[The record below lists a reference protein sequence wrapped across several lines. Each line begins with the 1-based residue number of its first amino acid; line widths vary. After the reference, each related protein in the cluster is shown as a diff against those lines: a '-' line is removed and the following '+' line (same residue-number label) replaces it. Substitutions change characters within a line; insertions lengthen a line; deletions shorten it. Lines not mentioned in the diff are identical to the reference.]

1 MAGETV
7 PGLARYNGACR
18 FQTIEM
24 IRLFRVFIPTSV
36 LGLLASE
43 FLLIYG
49 CYIAASF
56 LVYRFITTEFDPQ
69 FFLGPDYGWV
79 RIGFVVACIMLGI
92 YFHDLYTQ
100 FRIKSRI
107 LLLQQLCLV
116 VGIAFLTQAF
126 LSYLRRP
133 DWTVPKWL
141 MIFGSALTLV
151 LLPAW
156 RIFYGTVVLKAFGHQ
171 RILFLGSSPVIQQI
185 AGHLRDHP
193 ELALAVV
200 GYVDDLEPG
209 IELPGGPLCGPID
222 QLIKIVGETKPDRI
236 VVGMTE
242 RRQRLPVHDLLQLRF
257 SGIHIEDALN
267 TFEVTFGRISTRELR
282 PSQLIFST
290 ELGPRKNSVTL
301 HSLYSLAIAAI
312 LTILFLPIMLAV
324 AVAVRLTS
332 PGPVLY
338 GQRRVGLND
347 EPFTVY
353 KFRSM
358 YVDAEARTG
367 AVWAQKDDPRIT
379 SVGRIIRR
387 LRFDELPQLFNVL
400 KGDMSIVGPRPERP
414 EFVKTLTE
422 QIPYYRQ
429 RHCVKPGITG
439 WAQINYKY
447 GDKLEDT
454 VIKLEYDLYY
464 IKNLALTLDTFIMF
478 HTLKVM
484 LFSETAQ

>member
-1 MAGETV
+1 
-7 PGLARYNGACR
+7 
-18 FQTIEM
+18 
-24 IRLFRVFIPTSV
+24 
-36 LGLLASE
+36 
-43 FLLIYG
+43 
-49 CYIAASF
+49 
-56 LVYRFITTEFDPQ
+56 
-69 FFLGPDYGWV
+69 
-79 RIGFVVACIMLGI
+79 
-92 YFHDLYTQ
+92 LYTQ
-100 FRIKSRI
+100 FRIKSKI

-133 DWTVPKWL
+133 EWIVPKWM

-151 LLPAW
+151 LLPGW
-156 RIFYGTVVLKAFGHQ
+156 RVFYGSVVLKALGQ
-171 RILFLGSSPVIQQI
+171 QKVLFLGSSPVIREI
-185 AGHLRDHP
+185 AAHMQDHP
-193 ELALAVV
+193 ELGLSNV
-200 GYVDDLEPG
+200 GYIDDLEEG
-209 IELPGGPLCGPID
+209 TALPGGPLRGPIRD
-222 QLIKIVGETKPDRI
+222 LPRIVEELKPDRI

-242 RRQRLPVHDLLQLRF
+242 RRARLPVHDLLQLRF
-257 SGIHIEDALN
+257 SGIHIEDSLN

-290 ELGPRKNSVTL
+290 ELGPRRNSVTL

-312 LTILFLPIMLAV
+312 LTILFSPVMLLVAIAV
-324 AVAVRLTS
+324 KLSS
-332 PGPVLY
+332 PGPIFY
-338 GQRRVGLND
+338 GQKRVGLND
-347 EPFTVY
+347 RIFKVY

-358 YVDAEARTG
+358 YADAEARTG
-367 AVWAQKDDPRIT
+367 AVWAQKDDPRVT
-379 SVGRIIRR
+379 PVGRVIRR
-387 LRFDELPQLFNVL
+387 LRFDELPQLINVL

>member
-1 MAGETV
+1 
-7 PGLARYNGACR
+7 
-18 FQTIEM
+18 M

-43 FLLIYG
+43 FLLIYL

-56 LVYRFITTEFDPQ
+56 MVYEFITTEFDPQ
-69 FFLGPDYGWV
+69 FFLIGDGGWL
-79 RIGFVVACIMLGI
+79 RIGLVVACIMLGI

-100 FRIKSRI
+100 FRIKSKI

-133 DWTVPKWL
+133 EWIVPKWM

-151 LLPAW
+151 LLPGW
-156 RIFYGTVVLKAFGHQ
+156 RVFYGSVVLKALGQ
-171 RILFLGSSPVIQQI
+171 QKVLFLGSSPVIREI
-185 AGHLRDHP
+185 AAHMQDHP
-193 ELALAVV
+193 ELGLSNV
-200 GYVDDLEPG
+200 GYIDDLEEG
-209 IELPGGPLCGPID
+209 TALPGGPLRGPIRD
-222 QLIKIVGETKPDRI
+222 LPRIVEELKPDRI

-242 RRQRLPVHDLLQLRF
+242 RRARLPVHDLLQLRF
-257 SGIHIEDALN
+257 SGIHIEDSLN

-290 ELGPRKNSVTL
+290 ELGPRRNSVTL

-312 LTILFLPIMLAV
+312 LTILFSPVMLLVAIAV
-324 AVAVRLTS
+324 KLSS
-332 PGPVLY
+332 PGPIFY
-338 GQRRVGLND
+338 GQKRVGLND
-347 EPFTVY
+347 RIFKVY

-358 YVDAEARTG
+358 YADAEARTG
-367 AVWAQKDDPRIT
+367 AVWAQKDDPRVT
-379 SVGRIIRR
+379 PVGRVIRR
-387 LRFDELPQLFNVL
+387 LRFDELPQLINVL

>member
-1 MAGETV
+1 
-7 PGLARYNGACR
+7 
-18 FQTIEM
+18 M

-43 FLLIYG
+43 FLLIYA
-49 CYIAASF
+49 CYITASF
-56 LVYRFITTEFDPQ
+56 MVYRFITTDFDPQ
-69 FFLGPDYGWV
+69 FFLFGDSGWL
-79 RIGFVVACIMLGI
+79 RIGFVVGCIMLGI

-133 DWTVPKWL
+133 EWIVPKWL
-141 MIFGSALTLV
+141 MIFGSALTLL
-151 LLPAW
+151 LLPTW
-156 RIFYGTVVLKAFGHQ
+156 RIFYGTVVLRAFGHQ
-171 RILFLGSSPVIQQI
+171 KILFLGSSPVIREI
-185 AGHLRDHP
+185 ATHLRDHP
-193 ELALAVV
+193 ELGLVV
-200 GYVDDLEPG
+200 AGYVDDLDEG
-209 IELPGGPLCGPID
+209 AELPGGPLCGSI
-222 QLIKIVGETKPDRI
+222 QELRQVMEEVKPDRI

-267 TFEVTFGRISTRELR
+267 TYEATFGRISTRELR

-301 HSLYSLAIAAI
+301 HALYSLAIAAI
-312 LTILFLPIMLAV
+312 LTILFSPVMVLVAIAV
-324 AVAVRLTS
+324 KLSS
-332 PGPVLY
+332 PGPALY

-347 EPFTVY
+347 RPFTVY

-358 YVDAEARTG
+358 YVNAEAGTG
-367 AVWAQKDDPRIT
+367 AVWAQKHDPRIT
-379 SVGRIIRR
+379 PVGRIIRR

-484 LFSETAQ
+484 LFSDSAQ